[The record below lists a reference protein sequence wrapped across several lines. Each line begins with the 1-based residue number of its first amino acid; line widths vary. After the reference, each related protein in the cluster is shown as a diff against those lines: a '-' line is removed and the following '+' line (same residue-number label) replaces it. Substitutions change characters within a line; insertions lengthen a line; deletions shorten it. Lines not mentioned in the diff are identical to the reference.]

1 MKKVGNKEWFDYGGD
16 SNEWEGFNG
25 FDFCNKIEADC
36 VEIEVDG
43 AATVMPGDFQNCKK
57 LVISTV
63 VSDSTYGRDDNGRES
78 YEHELEVIDK
88 INHKNIHLRLNDTI
102 SIIDHP
108 GLHDGAKVWKMDDVQ
123 KFLDRLVSFCINHQI
138 NPYLKTPLYRI
149 HSSPVQSLTYPS
161 LSNEI
166 DYNRHPNREVD
177 RIDKNFDATSQQ
189 FKTDFMNFYKTQPIY
204 RGWECNVYYTLD
216 ASLRDYHSAYNRGA
230 ACYQHMYEGWNEI

>member
-1 MKKVGNKEWFDYGGD
+1 MTIENIPFRNGPDWAILTRHCRIECFKPYYTPKYGVKNVLKKVGNKEWFDYGGD

-88 INHKNIHLRLNDTI
+88 INHKNVHLRLNDTI

-108 GLHDGAKVWKMDDVQ
+108 GLHDGAKVWKMDDVL
-123 KFLDRLVSFCINHQI
+123 KFLDRLVS
-138 NPYLKTPLYRI
+138 LL
-149 HSSPVQSLTYPS
+149 
-161 LSNEI
+161 
-166 DYNRHPNREVD
+166 
-177 RIDKNFDATSQQ
+177 
-189 FKTDFMNFYKTQPIY
+189 
-204 RGWECNVYYTLD
+204 
-216 ASLRDYHSAYNRGA
+216 
-230 ACYQHMYEGWNEI
+230 